1 LSLGFFTIVNPC
13 CYIRE
18 GPKVRHMAT
27 DPVCGM
33 FVEEKPDS
41 IQHIVDGRKY
51 YFCST
56 QCLNEFTE
64 PERELRKLKKHVA
77 ISIALTIPIVIL
89 TLPHMFP
96 SQLEDLI
103 PLPMETSNY
112 VMLALA
118 TPIQFWIGWRFYRGM
133 WDGIKARASNMDTL
147 IALGTTAAYVYSAA
161 VTIAPGYFPFE
172 SVYFETAAIIITLIL
187 VGKLLETRTKEKASS
202 AVRKLMDLQPRM
214 AKVVR
219 EGNREE
225 EIPVEQVQEGDLL
238 VIRPGERVPVDGV
251 VINGASS
258 VDESAIT
265 GESIPVDKSM
275 RSEVIGATINQS
287 GLLAVRATKVGQD
300 TVLSQIITLVENARM
315 GKAPMQRMVDQVAK
329 YFVPAVIAIAVGA
342 GLGWYFA
349 GGAGL
354 TYSLLAFVSVIII
367 ACPCA
372 LGIAT
377 PAALMMGA
385 GKGAEN
391 GILFKGGEYLEIAS
405 KVNTVVFDKTGT
417 LTEGK
422 PSVTDI
428 IDISR
433 GIGENE
439 LLRLAA
445 IAESGSEHPLGQ
457 AIVRKARESGL
468 PVSNPESFEAVSGH
482 GLRATYAGH
491 TILIGNRKL
500 MHENGIKVDARIDS
514 ILSRLEQEGKTAT
527 LVSIDSGLS
536 GIIAMA
542 DTVKESAREAVD
554 SLKNKMGIEVIM
566 LTGDNERTAKAIA
579 SKLGI
584 DRVIAQVL
592 PQQKEEVIAKLR
604 SEDDRV
610 VAMVGDG
617 INDAPALARADL
629 GIAIGSGT
637 DVAKETGGIILI
649 KGDVRDVATAL
660 ELGKKTVSKIKQ
672 NLFWAFAYN
681 TGLIPIAGGALVPFL
696 GLSVFGWLPILAGAA
711 MALSSVTVVGNS
723 ILLGRYRP
731 RYAAAKPKEQQVYS
745 DRELKS
751 VYTSSSEASA
761 T

>member
-1 LSLGFFTIVNPC
+1 
-13 CYIRE
+13 
-18 GPKVRHMAT
+18 MAT

-77 ISIALTIPIVIL
+77 VSIALTIPIVIL

-103 PLPMETSNY
+103 PLPMETTSY
-112 VMLALA
+112 AMLALA
-118 TPIQFWIGWRFYRGM
+118 TPIQFWIGWRFYKGM
-133 WDGIKARASNMDTL
+133 WDGIKAKASNMDTL
-147 IALGTTAAYVYSAA
+147 IALGTSAAYIYSAV
-161 VTIAPGYFPFE
+161 VTIAPGYFPFA

-187 VGKLLETRTKEKASS
+187 VGRLLETRTKEKASS

-214 AKVVR
+214 AKVIR

-265 GESIPVDKSM
+265 GESIPVDKS
-275 RSEVIGATINQS
+275 RESEVIGATINQN
-287 GLLAVRATKVGQD
+287 GFLTVRATKVGQD

-391 GILFKGGEYLEIAS
+391 GILFKGGEFLEIAS

-468 PVSNPESFEAVSGH
+468 PVSNPESFEAASGH

-500 MHENGIKVDARIDS
+500 MHENGIEVGARIDS

-542 DTVKESAREAVD
+542 DTVKESAKEAVD
-554 SLKNKMGIEVIM
+554 SLKNKMGIELIM

-584 DRVIAQVL
+584 DRITAQVL
-592 PQQKEEVIAKLR
+592 PQQKEEVISKLK
-604 SEDDRV
+604 SEEGRV

-637 DVAKETGGIILI
+637 DVAKETGGIMLI
-649 KGDVRDVATAL
+649 KSDVSDVVTAL

-672 NLFWAFAYN
+672 ILFWAFAYN

-731 RYAAAKPKEQQVYS
+731 RYATAKPKEQQVYS